1 MTKLG
6 DQPACVISDSFL
18 GWTNASC
25 RRFGIPRLTF
35 HGMGAF
41 AMAVKKSLSIY
52 QTHREGVDS
61 DSTIRNVEGVQLPFV
76 LTTSDLPNSLR
87 ETNGEISRFFLD
99 AEISDLGSWGVIAN
113 TIYELEKDH
122 VGSLLSLYDNQ
133 TMAFCIGPLF
143 LLHGQILK
151 EPNPFP
157 TWANW
162 LNQQVIWFS
171 G

>member
-6 DQPACVISDSFL
+6 DQSACVISDSFL

-76 LTTSDLPNSLR
+76 LT
-87 ETNGEISRFFLD
+87 
-99 AEISDLGSWGVIAN
+99 
-113 TIYELEKDH
+113 
-122 VGSLLSLYDNQ
+122 
-133 TMAFCIGPLF
+133 MAFCIGPLF

-162 LNQQVIWFS
+162 LNQQVKSKSTIFVSFGSQANLSPEQLEELGYGLELS
-171 G
+171 GRNYMWVVRKKDWDPPSTNCGLVDDPKV